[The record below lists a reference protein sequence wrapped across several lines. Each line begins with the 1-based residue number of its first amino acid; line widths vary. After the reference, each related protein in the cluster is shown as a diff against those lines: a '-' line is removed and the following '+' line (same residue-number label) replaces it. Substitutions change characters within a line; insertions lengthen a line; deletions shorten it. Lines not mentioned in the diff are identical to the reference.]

1 MTKTTKTSSASTAP
15 TRSLSFNAL
24 PPFTRIA
31 KPTRGIAG
39 NQPGAPT
46 MTRIR
51 DVLFSIAFG
60 LAIGALIAAGI

>member
-1 MTKTTKTSSASTAP
+1 
-15 TRSLSFNAL
+15 
-24 PPFTRIA
+24 
-31 KPTRGIAG
+31 
-39 NQPGAPT
+39 

>member
-1 MTKTTKTSSASTAP
+1 MSYTTP
-15 TRSLSFNAL
+15 T
-24 PPFTRIA
+24 
-31 KPTRGIAG
+31 

-46 MTRIR
+46 MRTRIR